1 MALPLPL
8 IIAAATKLAQ
18 DERAQRVAKS
28 LFDAGSDAVQRRLQ
42 KRRDKPV
49 NETAAQPKPEDAFG
63 VPKKAGWRAGMD
75 RKIRFRKGASG
86 DLIRFRYTDEHG
98 LVTQRMVGNWTSDGD
113 RLTGFCLN
121 MKSEQSFQLSGI
133 ADAEEVRVVE
143 PKEQ

>member
-28 LFDAGSDAVQRRLQ
+28 LFDAGSDAVERRLK
-42 KRRDKPV
+42 KRRDKPLD
-49 NETAAQPKPEDAFG
+49 EPTALSKPDDVSGA
-63 VPKKAGWRAGMD
+63 PKKAGWRAGLD

-86 DLIRFRYTDEHG
+86 DLIRFRYTDDHG
-98 LVTQRMVGNWTSDGD
+98 LVTQRMVGNWSSDGD

-121 MKSEQSFQLSGI
+121 MKSEQLFKISGI
-133 ADAEEVRVVE
+133 ADAEEVLSLIHI
-143 PKEQ
+143 

>member
-18 DERAQRVAKS
+18 DERAQRVARS

-49 NETAAQPKPEDAFG
+49 NKTAALPKPQDVIG

-98 LVTQRMVGNWTSDGD
+98 LVTQRMVGNWSSDGD

-121 MKSEQSFQLSGI
+121 MKSEQSFWISGI
-133 ADAEEVRVVE
+133 ADAEEVAVE
-143 PKEQ
+143 QAEEE